1 MINKLYLCIVNKQKQ
16 HTNIVKMRRIRTAP
30 SLPKMLRALQE
41 GEAVK
46 VLAADCKETALR
58 VVATRLK
65 KEGYCYRVNA
75 LKGYCIVTRT
85 A

>member
-1 MINKLYLCIVNKQKQ
+1 
-16 HTNIVKMRRIRTAP
+16 MRRLKTTPA
-30 SLPKMLRALQE
+30 LPKLLRELKE

-75 LKGYCIVTRT
+75 LNGYCIVTRT

>member
-1 MINKLYLCIVNKQKQ
+1 MINKLYLCNVNKQKQ
-16 HTNIVKMRRIRTAP
+16 HTNIVKMRRLKTTPA
-30 SLPKMLRALQE
+30 LPKLLRGLKE

-75 LKGYCIVTRT
+75 LNGYCIVTRT

>member
-1 MINKLYLCIVNKQKQ
+1 
-16 HTNIVKMRRIRTAP
+16 
-30 SLPKMLRALQE
+30 
-41 GEAVK
+41 

-75 LKGYCIVTRT
+75 LNGYCIVTRT